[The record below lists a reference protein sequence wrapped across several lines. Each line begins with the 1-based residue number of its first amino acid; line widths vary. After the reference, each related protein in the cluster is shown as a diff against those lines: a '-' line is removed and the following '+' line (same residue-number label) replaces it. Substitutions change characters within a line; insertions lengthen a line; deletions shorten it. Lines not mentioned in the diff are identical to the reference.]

1 MSHIKFDFGSY
12 NKQPIGSSKQLAS
25 FSKIDPL
32 IQVGYH
38 NNAYLSPHHS
48 PNLLAAKHPFPQ
60 HKATSSKAVLGGFR
74 ASPQLGDFTLSTQLM
89 NLKIKE
95 ESTASRHKESSY
107 ASPEDFKDGS
117 SYDSRYFSKSLGG
130 HSNTGSKQSEH
141 RLKEK
146 RSIFRAFK
154 SFYGKGIYLDPES
167 HMKRYRYYT
176 KNKLNEYDLSHST
189 LFNNYIELFS

>member
-1 MSHIKFDFGSY
+1 M
-12 NKQPIGSSKQLAS
+12 LR
-25 FSKIDPL
+25 
-32 IQVGYH
+32 
-38 NNAYLSPHHS
+38 
-48 PNLLAAKHPFPQ
+48 
-60 HKATSSKAVLGGFR
+60 GGF
-74 ASPQLGDFTLSTQLM
+74 ASPQMGDFGIASQLM
-89 NLKIKE
+89 NLQIKE
-95 ESTASRHKESSY
+95 ESTASRHQESSY
-107 ASPEDFKDGS
+107 VSPEDFKDGS

-130 HSNTGSKQSEH
+130 FSNNGSKQSEH

-189 LFNNYIELFS
+189 LFNNYIELFTGEQIRELNKRIKLCQLMRPQATQEILSSPEYSIINEVCYH